1 MRKHVSLVVVALLAL
16 VLTGCFTG
24 VESTPK
30 ITADDVKREQ
40 IIVTAEQL
48 YMDSVK
54 PERFAR
60 WKPGK
65 QFYVT
70 DNKINLIFGA
80 TAKSDCAL
88 MGETIVYR
96 DCRATTSVT
105 GEEVVDLVFVD
116 NQGHEYMYRVGMSVK
131 EMLERENVEVPF
143 TIELSVIS
151 DAKKK
156 LQGNTYYILTSMW
169 YDFNDE
175 ISHGRKFVP
184 VKITDVKPG
193 NHIYP
198 LRLVCEDDR
207 GVEFQL
213 FMSLGGGKKSPRC
226 FSALFSFTDPHLKYP
241 MITDEAWQNIIN
253 GKVALDMTRD
263 ESRLSLGTPKEIDRR
278 PGYSGV
284 REMWIYENGVFLIFE
299 DGLLREFRNDAVIR

>member
-1 MRKHVSLVVVALLAL
+1 MRKHVSLVVVLLAL

-60 WKPGK
+60 CKPGK

-96 DCRATTSVT
+96 NCRETTSVT

-156 LQGNTYYILTSMW
+156 LQEIGNEMTYVELSVYPTYM
-169 YDFNDE
+169 DE
-175 ISHGRKFVP
+175 FISACFLPHTNIEQFP
-184 VKITDVKPG
+184 SVKEV
-193 NHIYP
+193 
-198 LRLVCEDDR
+198 
-207 GVEFQL
+207 
-213 FMSLGGGKKSPRC
+213 
-226 FSALFSFTDPHLKYP
+226 
-241 MITDEAWQNIIN
+241 
-253 GKVALDMTRD
+253 
-263 ESRLSLGTPKEIDRR
+263 
-278 PGYSGV
+278 
-284 REMWIYENGVFLIFE
+284 
-299 DGLLREFRNDAVIR
+299 LRE

>member
-1 MRKHVSLVVVALLAL
+1 MRKNISLAVLVMSALL
-16 VLTGCFTG
+16 LTGCFTG

-40 IIVTAEQL
+40 IVVTAEQL

-54 PERFAR
+54 SERFVS

-65 QFYVT
+65 LFYVT

-80 TAKSDCAL
+80 TAKHDSAL
-88 MGETIVYR
+88 AGEVIEYR
-96 DCRATTSVT
+96 DCRAVNSVT

-116 NQGHEYMYRVGMSVK
+116 NQGNEYLYRVGLSVK
-131 EMLERENVEVPF
+131 DLLDKESVEVPF
-143 TIELSVIS
+143 TIEMSIVA

-169 YDFNDE
+169 YDVNDE
-175 ISHGRKFVP
+175 ICDGRKFVP
-184 VKITDVKPG
+184 VKINDVLPG

-198 LRLVCEDDR
+198 LRLLVSDEKGGHFR
-207 GVEFQL
+207 L
-213 FMSLGGGKKSPRC
+213 FMSVGNGHKSPRS
-226 FSALFSFTDPHLKYP
+226 FSSLFTFTDPHLKYP
-241 MITDEAWQNIIN
+241 LITDVVWSNIIN

-263 ESRLSLGTPKEIDRR
+263 ECRLALGVPKDIDRR

-284 REMWIYENGVFLIFE
+284 REMWIYENGSYLIFE
-299 DGLLREFRNDAVIR
+299 DGLLRDFRNDAVLR

>member
-1 MRKHVSLVVVALLAL
+1 MKRHVSLVVVTLSAL

-40 IIVTAEQL
+40 IVVTPEQL

-54 PERFAR
+54 PEPFISWR
-60 WKPGK
+60 PGK

-80 TAKSDCAL
+80 TAKPDCAL
-88 MGETIVYR
+88 AGELIEYI
-96 DCRATTSVT
+96 DCRATNSVT
-105 GEEVVDLVFVD
+105 GEEVVDLVFAD
-116 NQGHEYMYRVGMSVK
+116 KRGNEYLYRMGLSVK
-131 EMLERENVEVPF
+131 ELLDKESVNVPF
-143 TIELSVIS
+143 TIEMSIVA

-169 YDFNDE
+169 YDDNDE
-175 ISHGRKFVP
+175 ICAGRKYVP
-184 VKITDVKPG
+184 VKICDILPG

-198 LRLVCEDDR
+198 LRLLINDEKGENFR
-207 GVEFQL
+207 L
-213 FMSLGGGKKSPRC
+213 FMSVGNGHKAPKS
-226 FSALFSFTDPHLKYP
+226 FSSLFTFTDPHMKYP
-241 MITDEAWQNIIN
+241 SITDVVWANIIN
-253 GKVALDMTRD
+253 GKVTIDMTRD
-263 ESRLSLGTPKEIDRR
+263 ECRLALGVPKDIDRR

-284 REMWIYENGVFLIFE
+284 REMWIYENGTYLIFE
-299 DGLLREFRNDAVIR
+299 DGLLREFRHDAVLR

>member
-1 MRKHVSLVVVALLAL
+1 MKKHVSLVVVALSAL

-54 PERFAR
+54 PERFAAWR
-60 WKPGK
+60 PGK

-70 DNKINLIFGA
+70 DNKISLIFGA
-80 TAKSDCAL
+80 TAKSDRVL
-88 MGETIVYR
+88 MGETIEYR
-96 DCRATTSVT
+96 DCRATNSVT

-116 NQGHEYMYRVGMSVK
+116 NQGNEYMYRVGMSVK

-143 TIELSVIS
+143 TIELSLIS
-151 DAKKK
+151 DAEKK
-156 LQGNTYYILTSMW
+156 LQGNTYYVLTPMW

-184 VKITDVKPG
+184 IIINDVQPG

-213 FMSLGGGKKSPRC
+213 FMSAGNSKKSPRR

-241 MITDEAWQNIIN
+241 LITDEVWQNIIK
-253 GKVALDMTRD
+253 GKVAPDMTRD
-263 ESRLSLGTPKEIDRR
+263 ECRLSLGTPKEIDRR

-284 REMWIYENGVFLIFE
+284 REMWIYENGVYLIFE

>member
-1 MRKHVSLVVVALLAL
+1 MSKHVSLVVVALLAL

-175 ISHGRKFVP
+175 ISHGRK
-184 VKITDVKPG
+184 PG

-213 FMSLGGGKKSPRC
+213 FMSLGGSKKSPRC

-263 ESRLSLGTPKEIDRR
+263 ECRLSLGTPKEIDRR

-284 REMWIYENGVFLIFE
+284 REMWIYENGIYLIFE
-299 DGLLREFRNDAVIR
+299 DGLLREFRNDAVVR